1 MRQTH
6 TQRLGFAEPLPRPAK
21 NYHRNLLGLR
31 RQEPVYCTRLG
42 TNTVSA
48 IDKTESRDFIFIRSR
63 RSEFPIS
70 SHRLSLKWTLL
81 PTIYTQ
87 TSAVEFP
94 ESMEE
99 DDRDIYAGRKSDHWR
114 QPALVCRRIAD
125 QWLRTY
131 EFKAGVYCP
140 VDREGPLAILMY
152 WTVGSVRAADA
163 F

>member
-21 NYHRNLLGLR
+21 NYHRNLLGLRRR

-63 RSEFPIS
+63 RIAYLSSELYC
-70 SHRLSLKWTLL
+70 RLYIHKRRQLNSRKAWK
-81 PTIYTQ
+81 
-87 TSAVEFP
+87 
-94 ESMEE
+94 E

-114 QPALVCRRIAD
+114 QPALVCRRIPD
-125 QWLRTY
+125 QWLRTF

-152 WTVGSVRAADA
+152 WTVGSIRAADA